1 MFFIP
6 HFIYEDGAGA
16 AGGAPV
22 DAPVKPDQQQP
33 EPVLTAADLKEL
45 GFDNVDSLKS
55 LVKSAKENNISPE
68 EKAKKDNVEKANLL
82 KYAAENGIMNV
93 EDYNKRESLKGKA
106 DRDLVFDRFSSEH
119 KEDFPDAS
127 DEDVREAFESEYKL
141 NSDSD
146 KSKARGE
153 ARLSKEAKE
162 LRTPF
167 EQKYTVAEQ
176 KYTEHK
182 ALEGKFPEF
191 NKFMDS
197 LIEKCTPEKM
207 TFAKV
212 KDGDAEV
219 EIEVEL
225 SKKDREEIA
234 KAFRTPKAFQAFI
247 GETDPAKVEQTL
259 SKKINGFLKE
269 KYFDSAISQ
278 GYEKG
283 KSVGIKNGSNIGAEN
298 PYALNKDNKNKAQT
312 PVIDIKASNDKIAG
326 ARERYRNSR

>member
-1 MFFIP
+1 MFLIP
-6 HFIYEDGAGA
+6 QFIYEDGVGA
-16 AGGAPV
+16 TGGA
-22 DAPVKPDQQQP
+22 DTAAAKTDQQP
-33 EPVLTAADLKEL
+33 ESVLTAADLKEL

-55 LVKSAKENNISPE
+55 LVKSAKENNVSPE
-68 EKAKKDNVEKANLL
+68 EKAKKDNIEKANLL

-119 KEDFPDAS
+119 REDFPDAS
-127 DEDVREAFESEYKL
+127 DEDIKEAFDSEYKL
-141 NSDSD
+141 NSDID

-167 EQKYTVAEQ
+167 EQKFTVAEQ
-176 KYTEHK
+176 KYSEHK

-219 EIEVEL
+219 EIDVEL

-234 KAFRTPKAFQAFI
+234 KVFRTPKAFQAFI
-247 GETDPAKVEQTL
+247 GETDSAKVEQTL
-259 SKKINGFLKE
+259 AKKINGFLKE
-269 KYFDSAISQ
+269 KYFDSAVS
-278 GYEKG
+278 KG
-283 KSVGIKNGSNIGAEN
+283 FEMGKDIGIKNGSNVGADS
-298 PYALNKDNKNKAQT
+298 PYALTKDTKTKAQA
-312 PVIDIKASNDKIAG
+312 PVVDIQQSNDKIAA